1 MKKTVLI
8 FGTISGLI
16 SVVMLG
22 VTLMFS
28 KSIGFDKGMI
38 IGYATIILS
47 LSLIFFGIK
56 SYRDNIQQGSIT
68 FGKAFGVGILICL
81 ISCLFYVITWEIMYF
96 NFMPDFTTEYAN
108 YQMEQLKAGGA
119 SEQVMQAALEESK
132 KFKEMYDN
140 PLINAAIT
148 FTEPFPVGL
157 IITLISALIL
167 KKKQQVQTI

>member
-1 MKKTVLI
+1 LI

-16 SVVMLG
+16 SVAMLA
-22 VTLMFS
+22 VTLALS

-47 LSLIFFGIK
+47 LSLVFFGIR
-56 SYRDNIQQGSIT
+56 SYRDNIQQGYIS

-81 ISCLFYVITWEIMYF
+81 ISCMFYVITWEIMYF
-96 NFMPDFTTEYAN
+96 NFMPDFSTEYAK

-119 SEQVMQAALEESK
+119 TEQVMQTAMEESK

-157 IITLISALIL
+157 LITLISSLIL
-167 KKKQQVQTI
+167 KKKPQVQTS